1 MSRSSP
7 PAETFR
13 SLFEAHLH
21 VAELRRS
28 MEFYGD
34 VLGLEL
40 GLHERARHAAF
51 YWIGGRGKSM
61 LGLWEQPPWAA
72 QAKTIVQQHIAFEI
86 ATRDLEAAISRL
98 HERGIETRNFH
109 DTVTSVPTTFA
120 WIPARSIYFDDP
132 DGHLLELIARIG

>member
-1 MSRSSP
+1 M
-7 PAETFR
+7 FR

-21 VAELRRS
+21 VTDLRRA

-51 YWIGGRGKSM
+51 YWIGGRGRSM
-61 LGLWEQPPWAA
+61 LGLWKQPPWAA
-72 QAKTIVQQHIAFEI
+72 NTKTIVREHIAFEV
-86 ATRDLEAAISRL
+86 AARDLAAAIGRL
-98 HERGIETRNFH
+98 RERGIETLDFN
-109 DTVTSVPTTFA
+109 DKVGSIPSTFR

-132 DGHLLELIARIG
+132 DGHLLELIAKIR